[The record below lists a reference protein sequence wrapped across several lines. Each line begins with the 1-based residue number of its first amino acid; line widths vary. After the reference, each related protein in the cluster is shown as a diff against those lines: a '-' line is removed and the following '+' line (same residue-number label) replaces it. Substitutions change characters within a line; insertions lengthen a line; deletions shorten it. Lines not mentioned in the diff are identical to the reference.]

1 MLWKNIVFLLKRYI
15 IFHSADLCS
24 FKQKIHEI
32 LTRVNSGKIA
42 GFPQAKD
49 LQYYLS
55 PLASMT
61 QGIFPVKKKKLNDK
75 NPGRTLPRNCI

>member
-49 LQYYLS
+49 LLLLS
-55 PLASMT
+55 ISPRFYDSGHIST
-61 QGIFPVKKKKLNDK
+61 SKKKA
-75 NPGRTLPRNCI
+75 